1 MPRLGDPETDR
12 LPATIQRMPDGQE
25 NTRSSGSRTQT
36 LIRSAGHG
44 VGKAMLRAPW
54 LWPVMR
60 GPVRRFFDL
69 RAESWD
75 ARTVES
81 DPGFLLPMATALTH
95 VREPEKALD
104 LGTGTG
110 VAALLVAR
118 EFPRCSVRGVDI
130 SEPMIKRATKRI
142 GLDPDGRVSFR
153 VADASALPFTDGSF
167 DLVTQLNLPPFLD
180 ETARVLRP
188 DGYFI
193 SATSWGERTPFYVDP
208 TTLERTA
215 ARHGLQ
221 LVASGQV
228 GNGIYSVFQPALH
241 PPG

>member
-1 MPRLGDPETDR
+1 MAEAFENP
-12 LPATIQRMPDGQE
+12 QR
-25 NTRSSGSRTQT
+25 SGVRTQT

-44 VGKAMLRAPW
+44 IGKAMLRAPW

-60 GPVRRFFDL
+60 GPVKRFFDM

-81 DPGFLLPMATALTH
+81 DPEFLLPLATAL
-95 VREPEKALD
+95 VEVGEPEKALD

-130 SEPMIKRATKRI
+130 SEPMIKRASKRI

-153 VADASALPFTDGSF
+153 VADASALPYSDDSF
-167 DLVTQLNLPPFLD
+167 DLVTQLNLPPFLQ

-188 DGYFI
+188 GGSFV

-208 TTLERTA
+208 STLERSA
-215 ARHGLQ
+215 ARVGLR
-221 LVASGQV
+221 LVESGRA
-228 GNGIYSVFQPALH
+228 GNGIYSIFEPTLH
-241 PPG
+241 SPG